1 MSNSKTFSTE
11 IITIAGGTYHEI
23 SLHPGNHQVYGSAGR
38 AASALATL
46 GVNVDLYTYADE
58 VVDSGLRERACFEN
72 FTLHPNEVRE
82 SVIFHY
88 EHGLAEPRIFNYPD
102 TPYPVITVKAP
113 CVLRYGMLEGS
124 AVIDAEY
131 AVYDPQNVT
140 NPEPFTAN
148 GSRAKHLALIL
159 NRYEAK
165 SLSGQRELSDR
176 EHAEF
181 LYESGH
187 AEVIIIK
194 QGPAGALICD
204 KGNISY
210 IPAYETSRVN
220 KIGSGD
226 AFVAYFSRE
235 WMLNKKTAHDAA
247 NYASLATAC
256 YCESGLF
263 PSAEGLAAFSPSP
276 IKLSQ
281 AFIEGGNRKVYLAGP
296 FFTLAQLWLVEQA
309 RRNLSDLGLD
319 VFSPYHMV
327 GHGPAEEVVEKDLD
341 AIRQADIV
349 FAIGDALD
357 SGTIYEVG
365 YARALGT
372 PVVFYAENESEEDQ
386 KMMEGS
392 GCILS
397 KDYVTAIYKTL
408 WVAAQK

>member
-1 MSNSKTFSTE
+1 MSNDKMLTE
-11 IITIAGGTYHEI
+11 NSITIVGGAYHEVC
-23 SLHPGNHQVYGSAGR
+23 LHPGNHQVYGSAGR
-38 AASALATL
+38 AASALAML
-46 GVNVDLYTYADE
+46 SVNVDLHTYADD
-58 VVDSGLRERACFEN
+58 VVSSVLRDRAHFEKFKLN
-72 FTLHPNEVRE
+72 AHPIRE
-82 SVIFHY
+82 SVMFHY

-102 TPYPVITVKAP
+102 TPYPTMTVTAP

-124 AVIDAEY
+124 SIVDADY

-148 GSRAKHLALIL
+148 GSKAKHLALIL
-159 NRYEAK
+159 NRYEART
-165 SLSGQRELSDR
+165 LSCQNGLSDR
-176 EHAEF
+176 QQAEF
-181 LYESGH
+181 LYNNGY

-210 IPAYETSRVN
+210 VPAYETNFVH

-226 AFVAYFSRE
+226 AFVAYFAYE
-235 WMLNKKTAHDAA
+235 WMLNKKTAHNAA
-247 NYASLATAC
+247 NQASLATAC

-263 PSAEGLAAFSPSP
+263 PSSGGLAAFNPNP
-276 IKLSQ
+276 IRLSQ
-281 AFIEGGNRKVYLAGP
+281 KFIEGGNRKVYLAGP

-309 RRNLSDLGLD
+309 QRNLSDLGLD
-319 VFSPYHMV
+319 VFSPYHKI
-327 GHGPAEEVVEKDLD
+327 GHGTAEEVVEKDLD

-349 FAIGDALD
+349 FAIGDGLD

-365 YARALGT
+365 YARARDI
-372 PVVFYAENESEEDQ
+372 PVVFYAENESEEDL

-397 KDYVTAIYKTL
+397 ADYVTAIYKTL
-408 WVAAQK
+408 WVAAKE